1 MPEHMLFHV
10 VFLGQVLL
18 ISFYFPRKML
28 SRMRYVFETYPPST
42 YPKLYP
48 KPVEYYKKAQRN
60 YLGGHL
66 KSGH

>member
-1 MPEHMLFHV
+1 
-10 VFLGQVLL
+10 
-18 ISFYFPRKML
+18 
-28 SRMRYVFETYPPST
+28 MRYVFETYPPST